1 MDTSLKLYY
10 LNSSNQAVAFPSGGA
25 SQAELLDFTLN
36 KTRMGSAPT
45 ITGSLE
51 YRTCLDSEWNNG
63 HKFDDVFVE
72 FNGEK
77 FFLKATPSSSKSN
90 EKDVYK
96 HDLNFVSERIV
107 LEHVLVVDC
116 VGNETQNIIPSGS
129 DEMVFFGDIRAFAE
143 RINQSMYFSDIGD
156 SCMYQN
162 GSMVPI
168 ADRTLNGDGYYIVV
182 DDSVDTTEE
191 KLISLGET
199 MVLDALKEA
208 VEKFNVPFYFVGR
221 VIHFGSHKSVV
232 LQGYTRGGVLGAGVS
247 GNDLVPYEYGAA
259 HSLLSV
265 QRNNKNVE
273 IITRCSGR
281 GSEDNIPFYYP
292 NPSAKGF
299 ITLTAD
305 PNNIASGN
313 VLYIQNMKLFGASME
328 LNEQINT
335 FNSDVET
342 IDSIVNKVRWVD
354 TYNDPPVV
362 VFTDVTEGAVFDGH
376 EWGIWD
382 HYHPDIDHEGSVVI
396 PIYINVKMNTSGFIG
411 GSVSISLRLFTPQE
425 SSLSPYLEKY
435 IDMNH
440 IIGVYN
446 ETYGLYGNVNLVGFN
461 DHEVFFA
468 VNYPTPPPINNGV
481 MFRVDYMISC
491 NELKGLVA
499 QHYIGIQSTCTLNV
513 TQRVVTLQSKPNVL
527 KTIDEIGL
535 GLLEFGDTIYGNKF
549 YQSLLKYIKPQKNL
563 MPSAYRNSD
572 GLKMFYPA
580 KNYPVDGVYGDQD
593 SDIGE
598 TYSGGQI
605 KNGNYEK
612 TKGVFYVFENL
623 YRKLRQ
629 REHIEDF
636 SDIKPSISGMTN
648 ADYQRIDMFED
659 IAFDTNDSDD
669 GHYDENGAFVY
680 DHPYFFVKLRKTNG
694 YGGFNLFECAID
706 EQDMSISMT
715 SGYCAPCEFVIGVDE
730 DTKKNLVQVD
740 DNGDLLRDA
749 NGNVRCGREG
759 MSIEYPQER
768 QNDTENYEVWLALKK
783 DTDTFG
789 AMLPIETIRPVV
801 GDTFVILHIQL
812 PETYILSAEDKLTK
826 AIVKYMYEHNFE
838 AFDQSLNYSRAYLR
852 DNSGIANVLD
862 DCIKVATKYNGIT
875 KQMLVNTYSY
885 KMQSTSPVP
894 EITLGLIEEED
905 LIEKVAKEGRFV
917 DGIIKQAIGANI
929 MPTSKMISRNNA
941 KFFGEINKN
950 IKGKYIS
957 TKDSVS
963 VGDIIVGINGKEATI
978 INKGEDGQILKMV
991 GNVPQWVDQS

>member
-10 LNSSNQAVAFPSGGA
+10 LNNSNQAVAFPSGGA

-36 KTRMGSAPT
+36 KTRMGNAPT

-129 DEMVFFGDIRAFAE
+129 DEMVFFGDIKAFAE

-168 ADRTLNGDGYYIVV
+168 AQRTLNNDGYYIVV
-182 DDSVDTTEE
+182 DNGVDTTEE

-292 NPSAKGF
+292 NPSAEGF
-299 ITLTAD
+299 VKVEADPSNTGGSRVIIGDYKKFSNSLEINDYIEKKYDSLSISSLTQYGGVQLSDQSASDILDISEYQDNINAGTEFMYIFHSPNWGDVALYGLDAPWKDKQFYFRINIGITISTPGEHHCLFDFALKLSGSVGNDDVRTLTTD
-305 PNNIASGN
+305 DIISINGGEIVDKKILISGTTP
-313 VLYIQNMKLFGASME
+313 VSHSI
-328 LNEQINT
+328 
-335 FNSDVET
+335 
-342 IDSIVNKVRWVD
+342 SIVYLVNGPLPYYRRGD
-354 TYNDPPVV
+354 
-362 VFTDVTEGAVFDGH
+362 
-376 EWGIWD
+376 
-382 HYHPDIDHEGSVVI
+382 
-396 PIYINVKMNTSGFIG
+396 NV
-411 GSVSISLRLFTPQE
+411 
-425 SSLSPYLEKY
+425 Y
-435 IDMNH
+435 
-440 IIGVYN
+440 GV
-446 ETYGLYGNVNLVGFN
+446 
-461 DHEVFFA
+461 
-468 VNYPTPPPINNGV
+468 
-481 MFRVDYMISC
+481 
-491 NELKGLVA
+491 
-499 QHYIGIQSTCTLNV
+499 
-513 TQRVVTLQSKPNVL
+513 
-527 KTIDEIGL
+527 L
-535 GLLEFGDTIYGNKF
+535 GYVFGDAAEYG
-549 YQSLLKYIKPQKNL
+549 SLWIKSNGDTKLYNLSDFGISVIDYAGFDIGDKYYKKLDKYIKPQKKL

-580 KNYPVDGVYGDQD
+580 KNYPISGSSGDED
-593 SDIGE
+593 ADIGE
-598 TYSGGQI
+598 TYSGGEI
-605 KNGNYEK
+605 TNGNYEI
-612 TKGVFYVFENL
+612 TKNVFYVFENL
-623 YRKLRQ
+623 YRRLKQ

-636 SDIKPSISGMTN
+636 PNIKPTIAEMTN
-648 ADYQRIDMFED
+648 ASYKRIDMFSD
-659 IAFDTNDSDD
+659 IAFDTNDTND
-669 GHYDENGAFVY
+669 GHYDENGVFVY
-680 DHPYFFVKLRKTNG
+680 DHPYFFARLRQTNG
-694 YGGFNLFECAID
+694 INGFNLFECAID

-715 SGYCAPCEFVIGVDE
+715 SGHCAPCEFVIGVDE

-740 DNGDLLRDA
+740 DNGDLLRDDS
-749 NGNVRCGREG
+749 GDVRCGREG
-759 MSIEYPQER
+759 KPVEVPQDF
-768 QNDTENYEVWLALKK
+768 QNDTYNNSVWVALKK
-783 DTDTFG
+783 DKDTYG
-789 AMLPIETIRPVV
+789 EVVPRHGSLDIRPSSQNADD
-801 GDTFVILHIQL
+801 GDTFVILHISL
-812 PETYILSAEDKLTK
+812 PHSYIYAAENKLTK
-826 AIVKYMYEHNFE
+826 AIIQYMYEHNFE

-905 LIEKVAKEGRFV
+905 LIEKVAKEGKYLQGV
-917 DGIIKQAIGANI
+917 VEKTMESNGASIK
-929 MPTSKMISRNNA
+929 KMVRQNGQMLRRDISVNM
-941 KFFGEINKN
+941 KN
-950 IKGKYIS
+950 KYIS
-957 TKDSVS
+957 TGAKMEFGDMIIGVS
-963 VGDIIVGINGKEATI
+963 DKTAGIIT
-978 INKGEDGQILKMV
+978 KGTDGQILQMV
-991 GNVPQWVDQS
+991 GGQPMWVDQS